1 MKFIIYFILIFASWK
16 WARYNSKQKA
26 RMMFRENSGLDNDPD
41 SLKTNHSNQS
51 WSNYHAFSGYI
62 WFVILIIWTIV
73 DAIYD
78 VI

>member
-1 MKFIIYFILIFASWK
+1 MKFIIYAILIIFSWK
-16 WARYNSKQKA
+16 WARYNSREKA
-26 RMMFRENSGLDNDPD
+26 RLKFREQTGLEPD
-41 SLKTNHSNQS
+41 QDTLRWNQFLQGYSS
-51 WSNYHAFSGYI
+51 WQSFTSYL